1 MGSTGSRPKLFKVA
15 PCNSLQEGA
24 QPEPQWTVP
33 ALPVSVEQPSG
44 SLAQKKKTLPPLRQ
58 EITLSTLSGNIPS
71 KQSNNSSIIH
81 SHPPR
86 RMQTLQPLALQIGH
100 TRIATQIAMGRDCR
114 DGGVPLSS
122 TIGQTGSCG
131 TSRMIQGGFLEAQ
144 TALTQQAHRQRRAH
158 HRQARKQRRHKVV
171 SVNGPQVEGPNT
183 EGIQRLKLVRSPTE
197 RDIFWDETTGDRLDP
212 SCLLDPTFLRHLCEG
227 RQRNQPNKEDGIQGE
242 RGPRN
247 REEKNEHTGQ
257 RCPYIDKNILW
268 TNEREMVGIEDRD
281 TTQRDGYVV

>member
-58 EITLSTLSGNIPS
+58 EITLSTEPCFAGNFPS

-100 TRIATQIAMGRDCR
+100 TSIATQIAMGRDCR
-114 DGGVPLSS
+114 DGCVPLSF
-122 TIGQTGSCG
+122 TIGQTGHCG
-131 TSRMIQGGFLEAQ
+131 TGRMIQGGFLEAQ

-158 HRQARKQRRHKVV
+158 HRQAREQRRHKVV
-171 SVNGPQVEGPNT
+171 YSVNGPQVEDPNT

-197 RDIFWDETTGDRLDP
+197 GHLLGRDHRRKAGSQLP
-212 SCLLDPTFLRHLCEG
+212 SR
-227 RQRNQPNKEDGIQGE
+227 PNLSTS
-242 RGPRN
+242 P
-247 REEKNEHTGQ
+247 
-257 RCPYIDKNILW
+257 L
-268 TNEREMVGIEDRD
+268 
-281 TTQRDGYVV
+281 

>member
-44 SLAQKKKTLPPLRQ
+44 SLAHKKKTLPPLRQ

-86 RMQTLQPLALQIGH
+86 RMQ
-100 TRIATQIAMGRDCR
+100 GRDCR

-158 HRQARKQRRHKVV
+158 HRQAREQRRHKVV
-171 SVNGPQVEGPNT
+171 YSVNGPQVEGPNK

-212 SCLLDPTFLRHLCEG
+212 SCLLDPTFLHHLCEG

-247 REEKNEHTGQ
+247 T
-257 RCPYIDKNILW
+257 L
-268 TNEREMVGIEDRD
+268 DRD
-281 TTQRDGYVV
+281 AHI